1 MAELAD
7 RLAIQQLQ
15 ARYADLVAR
24 RAWPEL
30 ADMYVPDMAYE
41 LDLGPRGTMQM
52 VGPADAESF
61 LDSAVARF
69 DFFVFVP
76 VNTVIDLYPGGD
88 HDAATARL
96 WMREDRH
103 ETDVA
108 DHAAGWSSAHGLYQ
122 DTLRRIDGRWWFAE
136 RLYRSLARTGPDST
150 VLPFPDL
157 E

>member
-1 MAELAD
+1 MAELLD

-15 ARYADLVAR
+15 ARYADVVAR
-24 RAWPEL
+24 RAWSEL
-30 ADMYVPDMAYE
+30 AELYVPDMPYE
-41 LDLGPRGTMQM
+41 LELGPRGTVEMA
-52 VGPADAESF
+52 GPEEAATF
-61 LDSAVARF
+61 LDSAVSRF

-76 VNTVIDLYPGGD
+76 VNTVIDLYTEGD
-88 HDAATARL
+88 SDLATARL

-103 ETDVA
+103 ESSVA
-108 DHAAGWSSAHGLYQ
+108 EHASGWSSAHGLYE

-136 RLYRSLARTGPDST
+136 RRYRSLARTGPDST